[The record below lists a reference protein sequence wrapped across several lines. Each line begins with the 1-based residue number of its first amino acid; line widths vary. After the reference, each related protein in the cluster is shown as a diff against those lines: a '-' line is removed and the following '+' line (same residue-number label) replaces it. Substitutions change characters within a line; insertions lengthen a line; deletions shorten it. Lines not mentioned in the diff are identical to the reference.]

1 MATVRAAA
9 RKALR
14 TPFLASQAA
23 AQQAHILDVADRAAE
38 NIAGWV
44 ERYPIVRSIRSWPV
58 ALSVAAAAPS
68 SSLQALT
75 AVTRLGLWI
84 FALDDV
90 FDERLLEEAELMRRA
105 KAYQEMAH
113 GQQPGLQSDQL
124 MEALREVRAELEE
137 FPLFSVLHA
146 EWATALCRCI
156 QGMIREYRWGK
167 RCHTDASDTIP
178 SYEVYVDNGSDSI
191 GIPPHDWATVI
202 TIGDSTAAD
211 HRPFLREMDRVA
223 AMCVR
228 LANDMRSY
236 SKELGEGSV
245 NSLLILEGAFQRRGM
260 DPIQA
265 KVHARDRLR
274 ADIAAGLK
282 KLGQQRANPVTAT
295 GRPEASIADIALFCS
310 EFYTN
315 FDYHTLMSAPPAQ
328 D

>member
-1 MATVRAAA
+1 MATLRPAA

-14 TPFLASQAA
+14 TPFLASQGA
-23 AQQAHILDVADRAAE
+23 AQQAHILDAADRTAE
-38 NIAGWV
+38 NLAGWV
-44 ERYPIVRSIRSWPV
+44 ERFPIVRSVRSWPV

-84 FALDDV
+84 FALDDI
-90 FDERLLEEAELMRRA
+90 FDERLFDEAELLRRA
-105 KAYQEMAH
+105 RAYQEMAH
-113 GQQPGLQSDQL
+113 GQQPGVRGDQL

-137 FPLFSVLHA
+137 FPLFSVLHE

-156 QGMIREYRWGK
+156 QGMIREYGWGK
-167 RCHTDASDTIP
+167 RCHTGASETIP
-178 SYEVYVDNGSDSI
+178 SYEQYVDNGSDSI
-191 GIPPHDWATVI
+191 GIPPHDWATII
-202 TIGDSTAAD
+202 TIGDATAAD
-211 HRPFLREMDRVA
+211 HRPLLHEMDRVA

-236 SKELGEGSV
+236 SKELDEGGI
-245 NSLLILEGAFQRRGM
+245 NSLLILEGAFQQCGF
-260 DPIQA
+260 DPTQA
-265 KVHARDRLR
+265 KVHALDQLR
-274 ADIAAGLK
+274 ADVAAGLK
-282 KLGQQRANPVTAT
+282 KLARQRANPVTAT

-315 FDYHTLMSAPPAQ
+315 FDYHTLMSASPAQ